1 MKALML
7 ACRVANWPFALT
19 VGVIAWLMAWPLR
32 SSLDL
37 LFERPRQTFL
47 MDVWTVLVRE
57 EFLRSY
63 AVALVILAGC
73 GLYALAVNKGPKLL
87 RALWGIIH
95 GKAHIV
101 TAMAIAWLTAS
112 GNVVD
117 RAMQRLSPD
126 WKLPIWLTWL
136 PEFALGVVF
145 VLLAAAAGA
154 TLVGL
159 YLVLS
164 DRLFGWHRND
174 VFSAQSI
181 IDYRNFLR
189 LHIQPDGSVMIY
201 PIGLRQVPRQWR
213 ARVTVEPSLEPETE
227 PPTPKQ
233 APPYYEPGDYNLS
246 PHLIEAPI
254 RIPAPKSITGA

>member
-1 MKALML
+1 MPAGEL
-7 ACRVANWPFALT
+7 AVCVHGRGHLSGCWRGRCAP
-19 VGVIAWLMAWPLR
+19 AWT
-32 SSLDL
+32 L
-37 LFERPRQTFL
+37 LFARPRQTFL
-47 MDVWTVLVRE
+47 VDVWNLLVRE

-63 AVALVILAGC
+63 VVALVILAGC
-73 GLYALAVNKGPKLL
+73 ALYALAVNKGSKLW
-87 RALWGIIH
+87 RALWGIVH
-95 GKAHIV
+95 GKGHIV
-101 TAMAIAWLTAS
+101 TALAIAWLTAA

-117 RAMQRLSPD
+117 RAMQWLAPD

-145 VLLAAAAGA
+145 VLIAAAAGA

-189 LHIQPDGSVMIY
+189 LHIQADGSLVIY

-213 ARVTVEPSLEPETE
+213 ARITVGASEWQEHPENAERLRITSLAT
-227 PPTPKQ
+227 TTS
-233 APPYYEPGDYNLS
+233 A
-246 PHLIEAPI
+246 
-254 RIPAPKSITGA
+254 RT